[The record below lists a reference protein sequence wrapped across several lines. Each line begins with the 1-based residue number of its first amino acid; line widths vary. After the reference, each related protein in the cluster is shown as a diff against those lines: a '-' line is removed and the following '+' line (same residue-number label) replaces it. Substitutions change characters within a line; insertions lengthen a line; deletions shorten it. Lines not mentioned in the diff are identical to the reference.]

1 MVPKN
6 RDLEKQIS
14 VIKKIIMRF
23 WKLKNPKIVYGGS
36 VNIKNINNFK
46 KVSSI
51 NGFLI
56 GGASQNTKNFIDIIK
71 KSIN

>member
-1 MVPKN
+1 MKAMILAAGKGERLMPLTKNMPKCCIEFN
-6 RDLEKQIS
+6 HITLLQ
-14 VIKKIIMRF
+14 
-23 WKLKNPKIVYGGS
+23 YQ
-36 VNIKNINNFK
+36 INNFK